1 MKKSVSRGSA
11 LLGLGHY
18 QPEKVLTNEDIEKL
32 VDTNDEWI
40 VSRTGIKER
49 RVVEDHDTVVSMAV
63 AAGRMALADA
73 GVDSVDL
80 VIVTSVSTETLS
92 PNNAA
97 KVAVELGLDGPGVI
111 DVNTACSG
119 FEYALALADQAIST
133 GAAERALVIGSEAL
147 TRVTDWTDRTTCVL
161 TADGAGAAV
170 VGASDDVHISGVV
183 WGSVPELADA
193 VVVKGQPRLFSQN
206 GRGVMR
212 WALTRSVKIAKKIM
226 AQADVKPE
234 EIDVYAFHQAN
245 LRIIEPLAKGLG
257 ATENQIVL
265 KDIEV
270 SGNTSAASVPLALSK
285 AWHAGELPRGGRTLL
300 FGFGGGFTYA
310 GMVAVLPA

>member
-1 MKKSVSRGSA
+1 MKKRVLRGSA

-18 QPEKVLTNEDIEKL
+18 QPEKVLTNSDIEKL

-40 VSRTGIKER
+40 VTRTGIKER
-49 RVVEDHDTVVSMAV
+49 RVVEDHDNVVSMGV
-63 AAGRMALADA
+63 AAARMALEDA

-97 KVAVELGLDGPGVI
+97 KIAVELGLDGPGVI

-133 GAAERALVIGSEAL
+133 GASERALVIGSEEL
-147 TRVTDWTDRTTCVL
+147 TRITDWTDRTTCVL

-170 VGASDDVHISGVV
+170 VGASEENHISGVV
-183 WGSVPELADA
+183 WGSVPELAEA
-193 VVVKGQPRLFSQN
+193 VEVKGQPRLFSQN

-212 WALTRSVKIAKKIM
+212 WALTGSVKIAKQILAEAEVK
-226 AQADVKPE
+226 ADD
-234 EIDVYAFHQAN
+234 IDVYAFHQAN
-245 LRIIEPLAKGLG
+245 LRIIEPLAKGLK
-257 ATENQIVL
+257 AREDQIVL

-310 GMVAVLPA
+310 GLVADLPA

>member
-1 MKKSVSRGSA
+1 MKKRVLRGSA

-18 QPEKVLTNEDIEKL
+18 QPEKVLTNSDIEKL

-40 VSRTGIKER
+40 VTRTGIKER
-49 RVVEDHDTVVSMAV
+49 RVVEDHDNVVSMGV
-63 AAGRMALADA
+63 AAARMALEDA

-97 KVAVELGLDGPGVI
+97 KIAVELGLDGPGVI

-119 FEYALALADQAIST
+119 FEYALAMADQAIST
-133 GAAERALVIGSEAL
+133 GASERALVIGSEEL
-147 TRVTDWTDRTTCVL
+147 TRITDWTDRTTCVL

-170 VGASDDVHISGVV
+170 VGASDETHISGVV
-183 WGSVPELADA
+183 WGSVPELAEA
-193 VVVKGQPRLFSQN
+193 VVVKGTPRLFSQN
-206 GRGVMR
+206 GRSVMR
-212 WALTRSVKIAKKIM
+212 WALTGSVKIAKQILAEAEVK
-226 AQADVKPE
+226 ADD
-234 EIDVYAFHQAN
+234 IDVYAFHQAN
-245 LRIIEPLAKGLG
+245 LRIIEPLAKGLK
-257 ATENQIVL
+257 AREDQIVL

-310 GMVAVLPA
+310 GLVADLPA